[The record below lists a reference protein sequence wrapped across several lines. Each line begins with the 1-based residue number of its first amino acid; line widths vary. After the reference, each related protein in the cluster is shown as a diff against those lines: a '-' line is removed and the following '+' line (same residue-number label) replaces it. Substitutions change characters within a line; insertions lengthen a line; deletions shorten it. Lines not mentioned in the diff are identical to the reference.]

1 MKKLT
6 LKREEV
12 KKMVLKRKTYALP
25 DFVMKKIEEDI
36 ESAKQDRAKGNMGTP
51 IEEVLLNM
59 KKIIEGEMQ
68 L

>member
-1 MKKLT
+1 MKKLI
-6 LKREEV
+6 LKRKEV
-12 KKMVLKRKTYALP
+12 KNMVLKRKTYTLP
-25 DFVMKKIEEDI
+25 DFIMKKIQEDI
-36 ESAKQDRAKGNMGTP
+36 ESAKQNRAKGNMGTP